1 MNLPSPSK
9 RLHPPR
15 HLISLRSIVAATL
28 WLTAILSSPALAQS
42 CSPVGACPLNAKC
55 EPAIVGAWEYGCS
68 YPNGWLPGGDDAACR
83 SASSYPFASEEE
95 MESLHEEDLQETFC
109 KNTFNLTSDWTLR
122 DTASCLYGVETAQT
136 RVPGDQ
142 CPDNNATTS
151 YCFEV
156 QQRSDNMCGPWE
168 PWFLNNWE
176 RSRPVVCPPG
186 TDPQGNTCVVRG
198 FNPRGIDQCQ
208 VLMGKP
214 VNALSGNKRL
224 VETDWVDRSA
234 SGLLTFK
241 RTYASYSA
249 PDVISKYWPVGR
261 AWRHNFDLRLVDSS
275 DGVRRTVTAYRA
287 DGHLTYFQ
295 NPVNNV
301 AFEPAERMLLTLVA
315 PPAGGVSYRIR
326 NADDSV
332 EAYDADGLLL
342 SIEHGRSGHSVTVHR
357 DIARRITILRDN
369 LGREITFAYA
379 SASTRQISTLTMP
392 DSSTIAFG
400 YTGEALSTVT
410 YGDLTTRSYE
420 YYAPQTGNPTLL
432 KRVLHNG
439 SEYSYYEYGVP
450 VFYSDGVMRY
460 LATRSRLS
468 GASADHT
475 FNYTLNPWSASTTT
489 VVTTPL
495 GATDTLKSV
504 VRDGRLLLA
513 ERSENCTSCGSGGTT
528 RRSTYDEAGLVLSTT
543 DFRGTITEHQYD
555 DRGRETLRREAGNAA
570 TDANGCPIGTTFNPS
585 NSPCGTGGSCRSS
598 SPFPGAHHGEL
609 VGIGNQFYVC
619 KGTPSSPASPAL
631 RTTATLWHATFNQP
645 TERSVT
651 NASNATESL
660 TRWAYNARGQVSAR
674 CEIDAADANAVA
686 YTCSDTTAPP
696 PTARVRRWVHSYCE
710 AADVAAANSTCP
722 ILGLPKSI
730 NGPRNASDTG
740 MSGLE
745 DATSYTYYAATDES
759 GCGTIAGP
767 CHRKGDLWKTTNA
780 LGHVTEI
787 LSYDQ
792 SGRERLVR
800 DPNGTLRGMTYNVR
814 GWLTG
819 NRIYT
824 NATPTTSA
832 GDAVTSLAYDA
843 VGNIMSVTQ
852 PDGVML
858 QYVYDTAHRLT
869 DVIDSLGNRIH
880 YTLDPAGNRIK
891 EETFDASYNPGVP
904 GQGLKRSLARQ
915 YNALSRLV
923 RELNASNAATRDSTA
938 YDSGGLADGFDPNGN
953 AVQFK
958 DGLDIQTRHGY
969 DALDRLVSTIQ
980 DYTGTDPE
988 TANATTEFTYDARS
1002 NLRTVKD
1009 PDNLTT
1015 TYTYDGLND
1024 LTDLDSP
1031 DTGHTDY
1038 AYDLAGNRT
1047 GQTDNRGITSTY
1059 TYDALNRLRAVT
1071 YPTASLNVAFHYD
1084 ESNATT
1090 GCASSHPVGRL
1101 TRMTDSSGTTTYCY
1115 DRRGNV
1121 IAKSQVTTG
1130 NSLAITYTYTL
1141 ADRIATIT
1149 YPSGGIAT
1157 YTYDAVGRTSSLTWK
1172 VNAGATPTTIVS
1184 GINYYPFGPAKL
1196 LKFGNGRELARNY
1209 DSDYVIDAI
1218 ASTAIDGLTL
1228 DFTRDV
1234 MGNLT
1239 GASSTLGASP
1249 PQRQYVYDNLYR
1261 LSGVNDAT
1269 GTMLEDYDYNK
1280 TGDRTL
1286 KQFAGQAAQVYTYL
1300 SGTHR
1305 LGSVAGVNRSY
1316 DANGNTTDRGDGVT
1330 LGYDHRNR
1338 LASAAVPGNATTYD
1352 YSGRG
1357 ERTLKVQANGGSTI
1371 TNRYVYN
1378 ESGQMLADLEIAV
1391 GGIKGGFLTEYLFID
1406 AVPVAV
1412 SRPNGLSYIEAD
1424 HLGTPRV
1431 AANPTTNAKEWGWD
1445 LLGKAFGENA
1455 AATVVSGKDVS
1466 LRYPGQWTDT
1476 ETKLNHNYYRDFE
1489 AEAGRYAES
1498 DPIGLRGG
1506 SNTYSYVESNPLGNI
1521 DPYGLV
1527 KWTGSVYAW
1536 GFGHTFLAG
1545 GLFTFTLGSECV
1557 NGKKYL
1563 VRVFAKGIGSGVG
1576 VPATNTGSSVEF
1588 DDHLSA
1594 LNPYV
1599 FNGRFVAI
1607 GAGAG
1612 FPVGYSV
1619 SRYILG
1625 GADSGGFSGGA
1636 QLGYDLAGFSMVGNS
1651 NVTWAIPLEC
1661 CD

>member
-1 MNLPSPSK
+1 MRHPLPGRNVSTRNRAACSAPLARLLCLTPLLCTVSLVLAPLTAGGASLAASPSSPQGATTNYCAGDGPPPLPSACPIIWGGKAECVAPQVTPSAW
-9 RLHPPR
+9 
-15 HLISLRSIVAATL
+15 SATTTY
-28 WLTAILSSPALAQS
+28 WSSSPTCNATPGKCASEAAAWTAWQNNITSAICHAPERTYVCTDLYAGYHLGQDVS
-42 CSPVGACPLNAKC
+42 SARLYSLTMGVGPSNNCSVWTEPFVGGYQMKTATCPAGYSPVSFNAGPCSTAKPEVCP
-55 EPAIVGAWEYGCS
+55 VGNPIQCA
-68 YPNGWLPGGDDAACR
+68 GGRKLQTETDIAGDAGGLR
-83 SASSYPFASEEE
+83 FVRYYSSAGFY
-95 MESLHEEDLQETFC
+95 
-109 KNTFNLTSDWTLR
+109 TSPL
-122 DTASCLYGVETAQT
+122 ST
-136 RVPGDQ
+136 RP
-142 CPDNNATTS
+142 
-151 YCFEV
+151 FEV
-156 QQRSDNMCGPWE
+156 LGTQWRHSWQSAVVVEPSQGPGQ
-168 PWFLNNWE
+168 P
-176 RSRPVVCPPG
+176 PYTYVVMPDG
-186 TDPQGNTCVVRG
+186 DYRHFSQNGSSWSGRL
-198 FNPRGIDQCQ
+198 D
-208 VLMGKP
+208 KP
-214 VNALSGNKRL
+214 ETL
-224 VETDWVDRSA
+224 VETS
-234 SGLLTFK
+234 SGGT
-241 RTYASYSA
+241 RTGW
-249 PDVISKYWPVGR
+249 I
-261 AWRHNFDLRLVDSS
+261 F
-275 DGVRRTVTAYRA
+275 TA
-287 DGHLTYFQ
+287 
-295 NPVNNV
+295 
-301 AFEPAERMLLTLVA
+301 
-315 PPAGGVSYRIR
+315 
-326 NADDSV
+326 ADDAV
-332 EAYDADGLLL
+332 YHYDADGVWLSVERQGLVTTLTYSDASTPASIAPKAGLLIQV
-342 SIEHGRSGHSVTVHR
+342 SDARGRSLH
-357 DIARRITILRDN
+357 LRYDAQ
-369 LGREITFAYA
+369 AYLTEVID
-379 SASTRQISTLTMP
+379 SAGEVY
-392 DSSTIAFG
+392 G
-400 YTGEALSTVT
+400 Y
-410 YGDLTTRSYE
+410 
-420 YYAPQTGNPTLL
+420 
-432 KRVLHNG
+432 
-439 SEYSYYEYGVP
+439 
-450 VFYSDGVMRY
+450 RY
-460 LATRSRLS
+460 LMQPQPGGISHNAGVLQFADRPDGTSRE
-468 GASADHT
+468 
-475 FNYTLNPWSASTTT
+475 Y
-489 VVTTPL
+489 
-495 GATDTLKSV
+495 
-504 VRDGRLLLA
+504 R
-513 ERSENCTSCGSGGTT
+513 
-528 RRSTYDEAGLVLSTT
+528 YDEAVHATSAAHFNQLTGILDESGTRYGTYRYDSQGRAYQEYHGSGVDFVALDYANFNPLNPGSTRVTSALGQVERRRFTIVNGIMRDAGRDRCTDATCSSVTESTQITYTSDGNRDLVT
-543 DFRGTITEHQYD
+543 DYRGTVTDHDYNT
-555 DRGRETLRREAGNAA
+555 RGLEVKRVEASNIGGANTPKRTIET
-570 TDANGCPIGTTFNPS
+570 
-585 NSPCGTGGSCRSS
+585 
-598 SPFPGAHHGEL
+598 
-609 VGIGNQFYVC
+609 Q
-619 KGTPSSPASPAL
+619 
-631 RTTATLWHATFNQP
+631 WHATFNVPVLRQ
-645 TERSVT
+645 TK
-651 NASNATESL
+651 NASGTVEAVTA
-660 TRWAYNARGQVSAR
+660 WAYNTRGQVSAR
-674 CEIDAADANAVA
+674 CELDPNDAAAMG
-686 YTCSDTTAPP
+686 YSCSSTTAPP
-696 PTARVRRWVHSYCE
+696 ANAKVRRTTYAYCE
-710 AADVAAANSTCP
+710 AADVAAPNSTCP
-722 ILGLPKSI
+722 LLGLVRST
-730 NGPRNASDTG
+730 NGARSTSDAG
-740 MSGLE
+740 MSGL
-745 DATSYTYYAATDES
+745 DDLTTYAYYSSTNET
-759 GCGTIAGP
+759 GCDTVGGT
-767 CHRKGDLWKTTNA
+767 CHRKGDLQSVTNA
-780 LGHVTEI
+780 LGQVTEY
-787 LSYDQ
+787 LVYDKN
-792 SGRERLVR
+792 GRPVR
-800 DPNGTLRGMTYNVR
+800 TRDANGTITDLTYHAR
-814 GWLTG
+814 GWLLERTVRALASGVPNAADAKTQFAYRATG
-819 NRIYT
+819 QIERI
-824 NATPTTSA
+824 
-832 GDAVTSLAYDA
+832 
-843 VGNIMSVTQ
+843 TQ
-852 PDGVML
+852 PDGVFL
-858 QYVYDTAHRLT
+858 DYIYDDAQRLT
-869 DVIDSLGNRIH
+869 DIVDAAGNRLH
-880 YTLDPAGNRIK
+880 YTLDAAGNRTK

-915 YNALSRLV
+915 YNALNRLV

-1059 TYDALNRLRAVT
+1059 TYDALNRLRAAT

-1149 YPSGGIAT
+1149 YPSGGVAT

-1371 TNRYVYN
+1371 TNRYLYN
-1378 ESGQMLADLEIAV
+1378 ESGQMLANLEIAV

-1406 AVPVAV
+1406 AVPIAV
-1412 SRPNGLSYIEAD
+1412 NRPNGLSYIEAD

-1455 AATVVSGKDVS
+1455 AATVVSGKEVS